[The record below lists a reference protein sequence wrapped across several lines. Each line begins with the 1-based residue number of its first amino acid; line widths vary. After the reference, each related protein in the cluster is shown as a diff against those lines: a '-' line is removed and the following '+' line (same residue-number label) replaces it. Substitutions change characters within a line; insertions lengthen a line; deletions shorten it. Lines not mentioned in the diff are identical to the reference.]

1 VRKTGKVVVMYA
13 GSADGRRPTEI
24 TQYDLTEEKVLREQA
39 LDAMRAFQA
48 KRDMIRRALEAGAI
62 VEPGARRAR
71 IRIQRSL
78 VTR

>member
-13 GSADGRRPTEI
+13 GSADGRRPRTI
-24 TQYDLTEEKVLREQA
+24 TQSDLAEEKVLRERA
-39 LDAMRAFQA
+39 LDAMKAFQE

-62 VEPGARRAR
+62 IEPGARRAE
-71 IRIQRSL
+71 IRVIRSL